1 MLAFTFPGQGSQR
14 PGMGASWVDHPSFEL
29 VEHASEVV
37 GRDVATLLLEADQET
52 LTNTANAQLATF
64 VTSLVVLDAAERIGL
79 EPAACAGHSLGEYTA
94 LVATGA
100 LGYEDGLELVTER
113 GNAMSEAAEHNPG
126 AMIAVL
132 GLTDEDVETAC
143 VRAEGEVWVANYNA
157 PGQVVI
163 AGEKDSLERAA
174 HLARKAGAKRVVA
187 FPVGGAFHTPL
198 MAPARDRLRKALAAA
213 TFFESDP
220 PVVANV
226 DAKAHPAGEDWPGLL
241 SAQLCA
247 PVRWRQSLDTLHASG
262 ARTFV
267 ELGPGGVLT
276 GLAKRVLP
284 TGSTVNCSV
293 ATPAELEALVEALA
307 GAAAQRPPVER
318 LVGEHFLM
326 VERLIISPGTGPF
339 RPSDTFAAAAP
350 RLPGG
355 AEDEPDERVIRV
367 AVGDLVGWAGK
378 TEIRSSF
385 AGTLAGVLVLAG
397 ERVLHG
403 QPVAWLR
410 ALPDDVE
417 EVR

>member
-100 LGYEDGLELVTER
+100 LGYEDGLELVAER
-113 GNAMSEAAEHNPG
+113 GTAMSEAAEHNPG
-126 AMIAVL
+126 TMMAVL
-132 GLTDEDVETAC
+132 GLADEDVETAC

-163 AGEKDSLERAA
+163 AGEMDSLERAA

-247 PVRWRQSLDTLHASG
+247 PVRWRQSLDTLYASG

-284 TGSTVNCSV
+284 AESTVNCSV

-318 LVGEHFLM
+318 LVGEHFSM

-350 RLPGG
+350 RLPGSVG
-355 AEDEPDERVIRV
+355 DESDERVIRV

>member
-14 PGMGASWVDHPSFEL
+14 AGMGAGWVDHPSFEL

-37 GRDVATLLLEADQET
+37 GRDVAQLLVDADDKT
-52 LTNTANAQLATF
+52 LTNTANAQLSTF
-64 VTSLVVLDAAERIGL
+64 VTSLVILDAAERVGL

-100 LGYEDGLELVTER
+100 LSYEDGLELVAER
-113 GNAMSEAAEHNPG
+113 GAAMAEAAEHNPG
-126 AMIAVL
+126 TMVAVL
-132 GLTDEDVETAC
+132 GLDDAEVEAAC
-143 VRAEGEVWVANYNA
+143 LRAEGEVWVANYNA

-163 AGEKDSLERAA
+163 AGEHDSVERAA
-174 HLARKAGAKRVVA
+174 GLARQAGAKRVLA
-187 FPVGGAFHTPL
+187 IPVGGAFHTPL

-213 TFFESDP
+213 TFFESEP
-220 PVVANV
+220 AVVANV
-226 DAKAHPAGEDWPGLL
+226 DAKAHPGAGDWPGLL

-247 PVRWRQSLDTLHASG
+247 PVRWRQSLEALFG
-262 ARTFV
+262 AGSRTFV

-284 TGSTVNCSV
+284 AGSIVNCSV

-307 GAAAQRPPVER
+307 GAAAQRPPAER
-318 LVGEHFLM
+318 LVGERYSI

-339 RPSDTFAAAAP
+339 RPSEPFASAAP
-350 RLPGG
+350 RLPGR
-355 AEDEPDERVIRV
+355 AEDDPADELVRV
-367 AVGDLVGWAGK
+367 AVGDLVGWAGE
-378 TEIRSSF
+378 TEIRSAF

-397 ERVLHG
+397 ERVVHG

-410 ALPDDVE
+410 VPPDAA
-417 EVR
+417 RGAG

>member
-37 GRDVATLLLEADQET
+37 GRDVATLLLKADQET

-100 LGYEDGLELVTER
+100 LGYEDGLELVAER
-113 GNAMSEAAEHNPG
+113 GTAMSEAAEHNPG
-126 AMIAVL
+126 TMMAVL
-132 GLTDEDVETAC
+132 GLADEDVETAC

-247 PVRWRQSLDTLHASG
+247 PVRWSQSLDTLHASG

-293 ATPAELEALVEALA
+293 ATPAELEALVDALA

-339 RPSDTFAAAAP
+339 RPTDAFAAAAP
-350 RLPGG
+350 RLPGR
-355 AEDEPDERVIRV
+355 AADEPGDRVVHV

>member
-1 MLAFTFPGQGSQR
+1 LLAFTFPGQGSQR
-14 PGMGASWVDHPSFEL
+14 AGMGSSWVDHPSFEL

-37 GRDVATLLLEADQET
+37 GRDVAQLLLEADQKT

-64 VTSLVVLDAAERIGL
+64 VTSLVILDAAERIGL

-100 LGYEDGLELVTER
+100 LSYEDGLELVAER
-113 GNAMSEAAEHNPG
+113 GAAMAEAAEHNPG
-126 AMIAVL
+126 TMVAVL
-132 GLTDEDVETAC
+132 GLDDADVEMAC
-143 VRAEGEVWVANYNA
+143 LLAEGEVWVANYNA

-163 AGEKDSLERAA
+163 AGERDSIERAVE
-174 HLARKAGAKRVVA
+174 LARKAGAKRVLA
-187 FPVGGAFHTPL
+187 IPVEGAFHTPL
-198 MAPARDRLRKALAAA
+198 MAPARDRLRKALAAV
-213 TFFESDP
+213 TFFESEP

-226 DAKAHPAGEDWPGLL
+226 DAKAHPGAGDWPGLL

-247 PVRWRQSLDTLHASG
+247 PVRWHQSLDALFASG
-262 ARTFV
+262 SRTFV

-276 GLAKRVLP
+276 GLAKRATP
-284 TGSTVNCSV
+284 TGSIVNCSV

-307 GAAAQRPPVER
+307 GAAAQRSPVAR
-318 LVGEHFLM
+318 PVGEHYSM

-339 RPSDTFAAAAP
+339 RPSDAFAAAAP
-350 RLPGG
+350 KLPGLS
-355 AEDEPDERVIRV
+355 DESDEQVIEV
-367 AVGDLVGWAGK
+367 AVGDLVGWAGE
-378 TEIRSSF
+378 TEIRSAF

-410 ALPDDVE
+410 ALPGDVE
-417 EVR
+417 ATR